1 MKNFNFFE
9 VNVGDHFGGNLL
21 ILIFSSSILVLFDF
35 WCSPPQP
42 GKYLTAAT
50 GWTQGPTHWNP
61 CVDQFVVSNVRGGP
75 DGKQCGMDCIGEMAR
90 TFKASVSERRRP
102 SSSTSKVSDH
112 LFREHRGHQFQSE
125 NVRIPDRKPDWFRR
139 GIKEAIY
146 ISQLQPSFNRDGG
159 RYQLLGKQSF
169 EVTALLTFSSFWC

>member
-1 MKNFNFFE
+1 M
-9 VNVGDHFGGNLL
+9 
-21 ILIFSSSILVLFDF
+21 
-35 WCSPPQP
+35 
-42 GKYLTAAT
+42 AAT

-61 CVDQFVVSNVRGGP
+61 CVDHIKCEGGP

-90 TFKASVSERRRP
+90 TFKASVSECRRP
-102 SSSTSKVSDH
+102 SSFTSKVSDH

-146 ISQLQPSFNRDGG
+146 IRQLQPSLSRDGG
-159 RYQLLGKQSF
+159 RYQLLGEQSF
-169 EVTALLTFSSFWC
+169 EVTALAQ

>member
-35 WCSPPQP
+35 WCSPPQA

-61 CVDQFVVSNVRGGP
+61 CVDQFVVSNVRGDLMGNNVEWTAL
-75 DGKQCGMDCIGEMAR
+75 GKWQELL
-90 TFKASVSERRRP
+90 KQASVNVGGPVPPHQRFQTTFSESTGDT
-102 SSSTSKVSDH
+102 SSSPKT
-112 LFREHRGHQFQSE
+112 
-125 NVRIPDRKPDWFRR
+125 
-139 GIKEAIY
+139 
-146 ISQLQPSFNRDGG
+146 
-159 RYQLLGKQSF
+159 
-169 EVTALLTFSSFWC
+169 